1 MKVRRMA
8 RPIAAALM
16 IAGLFGI
23 PAHAQ
28 SITRVFELSH
38 VEPIQLAS
46 TLSLF
51 DAQVQ
56 ANNNLRTLTV
66 RADATVMPAIEDV
79 VSRLDILRVE
89 RAAEVTAY
97 VLRASD
103 LGGTSVP
110 ASLDVVVEQLRNVF
124 AYSGYELMD
133 TLVVRGVDGGEPS
146 VQGTISLDV
155 TGIPNR
161 PVFYNFSGE
170 FRVIEPDEGP
180 DALRIGHM
188 SFGFRIPIV
197 SSTGPDTEQ
206 FQYIDTGIN
215 TDVEIPEGSQ
225 IVVGKA
231 TVGDS
236 ALILVMTVE
245 FLN

>member
-1 MKVRRMA
+1 MNVRRIV
-8 RPIAAALM
+8 RSIAATWV

-38 VEPIQLAS
+38 VEPGQLAS

-51 DAQVQ
+51 DAQIQ
-56 ANNNLRTLTV
+56 PNNSLRTLTV
-66 RADATVMPAIEDV
+66 RADAAVMPAIEDV
-79 VSRLDILRVE
+79 VARLDVLRVE

-97 VLRASD
+97 VLRAQEQGSATAIPPN
-103 LGGTSVP
+103 LEP
-110 ASLDVVVEQLRNVF
+110 VVQQLRNTF
-124 AYSGYELMD
+124 AYASYALMD
-133 TLVVRGVDGGEPS
+133 TLVIRGVDGGEPS
-146 VQGTISLDV
+146 TSGTIALDV
-155 TGIPNR
+155 SGIADR

-170 FRVIEPDEGP
+170 FRVVEPDEGP
-180 DALRIGHM
+180 NALRIDRM
-188 SFGFRIPIV
+188 RFGFRIPIAT
-197 SSTGPDTEQ
+197 SMDAAAQ
-206 FQYIDTGIN
+206 FQYIDVGIN
-215 TDVEIPEGSQ
+215 TDVEIPADSQ
-225 IVVGKA
+225 VVVGKA